1 MLDMRRKEFG
11 ESEAQDFVPGA
22 EVVEGEEDKENEE
35 EEEESDME
43 EGEEQAVEKDQMT
56 MEEKKVKAREMTLGK
71 ILTDEDFRR
80 IDAAQL
86 KKQVRARNR
95 IAQWAL
101 NLSGSYMYPLKHTEL
116 NLTILISKH

>member
-1 MLDMRRKEFG
+1 MDLRRKEFG

-22 EVVEGEEDKENEE
+22 EVVEGEEDKENE

-86 KKQVRARNR
+86 KKQV
-95 IAQWAL
+95 
-101 NLSGSYMYPLKHTEL
+101 S
-116 NLTILISKH
+116 

>member
-11 ESEAQDFVPGA
+11 ESEAKDFVPGA

-35 EEEESDME
+35 EEESDME
-43 EGEEQAVEKDQMT
+43 EGEEQVVEKDQMS
-56 MEEKKVKAREMTLGK
+56 MEEKKARAREMTLGK

-86 KKQVRARNR
+86 KKV
-95 IAQWAL
+95 
-101 NLSGSYMYPLKHTEL
+101 
-116 NLTILISKH
+116 

>member
-22 EVVEGEEDKENEE
+22 EVVEDEEEDKENEE

-95 IAQWAL
+95 ITQWGL
-101 NLSGSYMYPLKHTEL
+101 NLSGSYM
-116 NLTILISKH
+116 